1 MFTFNHLC
9 ICQRCGTNDARK
21 DCMKKIRV
29 GNMNAILN
37 EDGVLEVGWSPESET
52 ITAQPVP
59 NLPMKTD
66 HNSDLAKRTKS
77 MDRFEATTTD
87 GLTETVS
94 PNHELGAGSQVRTRV
109 DGDGNPT
116 NRAVSGRSGA
126 KRRIALS
133 VVGVAAGVVAAIY
146 YLLFIAPFEST
157 DDAFIDGHVTQ
168 IAPQVAG
175 RVARVLVSDNQFVNA
190 GDVLVQIEP
199 SNYEAKLEQERAN
212 LASAQSRLGQA
223 NAQLAV
229 DQAKVE
235 QENANVIAAHAE
247 ATRADADSK
256 RYEEIGTS
264 GVSQSQIDLA
274 ATQARSTAAN
284 LTAARSKELAA
295 EAQAGLDQ
303 ASIQTAE
310 AEIKTSEAAVR
321 EAELNLSY
329 TQIKAHEAGYV
340 THRTVEN
347 DSYAEPGQALLA
359 IVPENV
365 WVVANFKETQ
375 LTHMRPGQR
384 VTVHV
389 DAYPKIKFVG
399 HLDSIQSGSG
409 ARFSLFPPENA
420 TGNYVKVVQSVPV
433 KIVFDNNFGADV
445 VLGPGMSVE
454 PKVRIR

>member
-1 MFTFNHLC
+1 
-9 ICQRCGTNDARK
+9 
-21 DCMKKIRV
+21 
-29 GNMNAILN
+29 
-37 EDGVLEVGWSPESET
+37 
-52 ITAQPVP
+52 
-59 NLPMKTD
+59 
-66 HNSDLAKRTKS
+66 

-87 GLTETVS
+87 GLTETVR
-94 PNHELGAGSQVRTRV
+94 PNHELGADSQDRTKV
-109 DGDGNPT
+109 AGAGYPSNG
-116 NRAVSGRSGA
+116 AVPGRSGT

-133 VVGVAAGVVAAIY
+133 VVAVAVGVVAATY
-146 YLLFIAPFEST
+146 YLRFIAPFEST
-157 DDAFIDGHVTQ
+157 DDAFIDGHVTE

-175 RVARVLVSDNQFVNA
+175 RVARVLVSDNQFVNG

-212 LASAQSRLGQA
+212 FASAQSRLGQA
-223 NAQLAV
+223 NSQLTV

-235 QENANVIAAHAE
+235 QEKANVIASQAE
-247 ATRADADSK
+247 ATRTAADSK

-274 ATQARSTAAN
+274 ETQARSTAAN
-284 LTAARSKELAA
+284 LTAARAKEIAA
-295 EAQAGLDQ
+295 EAQADLDQ

-310 AEIKTSEAAVR
+310 AEVKTSKAAAR

-347 DSYAEPGQALLA
+347 DSYAETGQALLA
-359 IVPENV
+359 IVPKNV

-375 LTHMRPGQR
+375 LTHMRPGQQ

-389 DAYPKIKFVG
+389 DAYPKIKFTG
-399 HLDSIQSGSG
+399 HVDSIQSGSG

-420 TGNYVKVVQSVPV
+420 TGNYVKVVQRVPV
-433 KIVFDNNFGADV
+433 KIIVDNNFGANV

-454 PKVRIR
+454 PKVRVR